1 MEADV
6 LSARLSEILKETLLF
21 NPWTSQI
28 MVSGHLKLLTD
39 AITDFLLFSFNLIQD
54 NGFTG

>member
-6 LSARLSEILKETLLF
+6 SSARLSEILKEALLF

-28 MVSGHLKLLTD
+28 MVSGLLKLLTD